1 MTCPS
6 SHSNPRGKQ
15 HGGAAPK
22 KPWLLGAGSLRPSP
36 AAGPG
41 LRLAGETSRRGG
53 AGAAGS
59 PARVGT
65 GVSTGQGGDPD
76 AEAVAVAARPAP
88 SRPRARIG
96 PTARRP
102 APRPPRA
109 RGPRLSATRRALLF
123 VVINY

>member
-6 SHSNPRGKQ
+6 SHSNPRGQQ
-15 HGGAAPK
+15 HGWGGGAAPK
-22 KPWLLGAGSLRPSP
+22 KPWLLGAGSLRRSP

-102 APRPPRA
+102 APRP
-109 RGPRLSATRRALLF
+109 GPRLSATRRALLF